1 MKPNITKGL
10 KIMTHLL
17 LAVQKTRALVIIA
30 CLVCVSGLAQAEERQ
45 VSVSATG
52 EIAALPDIA
61 IVQGRIVSQEKTAKQ
76 ALLRAQE
83 KLSRLIDY
91 AVAQGLSTDDVHAAQ
106 VQVSPQWRYPK
117 NKPRQISGY
126 QGHAEF
132 TLTLRELALLSSLYG
147 GLVDAGANDLRPTTF
162 EFSAREALELKA
174 IAQAVA
180 KAQRKAD
187 AALMPLKEK
196 TGEVLSVNVDTQ
208 WHRPQ
213 PRLMR
218 MEMASDAKGAAPK
231 VNVGK
236 QTITANVSV
245 SFAID

>member
-1 MKPNITKGL
+1 MVL
-10 KIMTHLL
+10 
-17 LAVQKTRALVIIA
+17 QKTRTLVMIT
-30 CLVCVSGLAQAEERQ
+30 CLLCVSGLAQAAERQ
-45 VSVSATG
+45 VSVSAKG
-52 EIAALPDIA
+52 EVAALPDIA
-61 IVQGRIVSQEKTAKQ
+61 IVQGRIVSQAKTAKL
-76 ALLRAQE
+76 ALLSAQE
-83 KLSRLIDY
+83 RLSDVIDY
-91 AVAQGLSTDDVHAAQ
+91 AVAEGLASDDVHAAQ
-106 VQVSPQWRYPK
+106 VQVSPQWHYPK

-132 TLTLRELALLSSLYG
+132 TLTLRELGLLSSVYG
-147 GLVDAGANDLRPTTF
+147 GLVEAGANDLRPTTF
-162 EFSAREALELKA
+162 EFSEREALELKA

-187 AALMPLKEK
+187 AALKPLNEK

-231 VNVGK
+231 VNLGK

>member
-1 MKPNITKGL
+1 MGHFL
-10 KIMTHLL
+10 M
-17 LAVQKTRALVIIA
+17 AVRKTRALSIIA
-30 CLVCVSGLAQAEERQ
+30 CLLCVSGLVQAEARQ
-45 VSVSATG
+45 VSVSANG

-61 IVQGRIVSQEKTAKQ
+61 LVQGRIVSQEKTAKQ
-76 ALLRAQE
+76 ALLIAQE
-83 KLSRLIDY
+83 KLSDLIDF
-91 AVAQGLSTDDVHAAQ
+91 AVAQGLVSEDVHAAQ
-106 VQVSPQWRYPK
+106 VQVSPQWHYPK

-132 TLTLRELALLSSLYG
+132 TITLRELALLSSLYG
-147 GLVDAGANDLRPTTF
+147 GLVDAGANDLRPTQF
-162 EFSAREALELKA
+162 EFSEREALELQA
-174 IAQAVA
+174 ITQAVSR
-180 KAQRKAD
+180 AQRKAN
-187 AALMPLKEK
+187 AALMPLQEK
-196 TGEVLSVNVDTQ
+196 TGEVLSINVDTQ

>member
-1 MKPNITKGL
+1 
-10 KIMTHLL
+10 MTHILTVMNKAGLL
-17 LAVQKTRALVIIA
+17 TTLL
-30 CLVCVSGLAQAEERQ
+30 CVLSLSGMAQAETRQ

-52 EIAALPDIA
+52 EVAAMPDIA
-61 IVQGRIVSQEKTAKQ
+61 IVQGRIVSQEKSAKA

-83 KLSRLIDY
+83 KLSDLIDY
-91 AVAQGLSTDDVHAAQ
+91 AVAQGLKSEDVHAAQ
-106 VQVSPQWRYPK
+106 VQVSPQWHYPK

-126 QGHAEF
+126 QGHAEL
-132 TLTLRELALLSSLYG
+132 TITLRELPLLSSLYG
-147 GLVDAGANDLRPTTF
+147 GLVDAGANDLRPTRF
-162 EFSAREALELKA
+162 EFSEREALELQA
-174 IAQAVA
+174 IAQAVS

-187 AALMPLKEK
+187 AALKSLKEK
-196 TGEVLSVNVDTQ
+196 TGEVISVSVDTQ

-218 MEMASDAKGAAPK
+218 MEMAADAKAAAPK

-236 QTITANVSV
+236 QTITANVSA

>member
-1 MKPNITKGL
+1 
-10 KIMTHLL
+10 MTHFLTSLQNTRTLAL
-17 LAVQKTRALVIIA
+17 LA
-30 CLVCVSGLAQAEERQ
+30 CLLCFSAGSQAGERQ
-45 VSVSATG
+45 VSVSASG

-61 IVQGRIVSQEKTAKQ
+61 IVQGRIVSQEKTAKR
-76 ALLRAQE
+76 ALLSAQE

-91 AVAQGLSTDDVHAAQ
+91 AVANGLTTEDVHAAQ
-106 VQVSPQWRYPK
+106 VQVSPQWHYPK

-132 TLTLRELALLSSLYG
+132 TITLRELAALSSLYT
-147 GLVDAGANDLRPTTF
+147 GLVEAGANDLRPTTF
-162 EFSAREALELKA
+162 EFSERESLELKA

-180 KAQRKAD
+180 KAQRKAT
-187 AALMPLKEK
+187 AALKPLQE
-196 TGEVLSVNVDTQ
+196 EVAEVISVNVDTQ

-218 MEMASDAKGAAPK
+218 MEMASDAKSAAPK

-245 SFAID
+245 VFAID

>member
-1 MKPNITKGL
+1 
-10 KIMTHLL
+10 MTHILTIIGKTSLL
-17 LAVQKTRALVIIA
+17 TAIVCVLSLSGAVQ
-30 CLVCVSGLAQAEERQ
+30 AETRQ

-61 IVQGRIVSQEKTAKQ
+61 LVQGRIVSQEKTAKQ
-76 ALLRAQE
+76 ALLVAQE
-83 KLSRLIDY
+83 KLSSLIDY
-91 AVAQGLSTDDVHAAQ
+91 AVQQGLASEDVHAAQ
-106 VQVSPQWRYPK
+106 VQVSPQWHYPK

-132 TLTLRELALLSSLYG
+132 TITLRELAILSPLYA
-147 GLVDAGANDLRPTTF
+147 GLVDAGANDLRPTRF
-162 EFSAREALELKA
+162 EFSEREALELKA

-180 KAQRKAD
+180 KAQRKAN
-187 AALMPLKEK
+187 AALQPLKEK
-196 TGEVLSVNVDTQ
+196 TAEVLSVNVDTQ

-218 MEMASDAKGAAPK
+218 MEMASDAQAAAPK